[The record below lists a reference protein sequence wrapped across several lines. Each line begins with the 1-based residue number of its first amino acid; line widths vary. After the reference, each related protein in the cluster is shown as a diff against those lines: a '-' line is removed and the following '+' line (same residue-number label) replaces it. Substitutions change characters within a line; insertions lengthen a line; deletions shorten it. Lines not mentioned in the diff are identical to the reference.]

1 MPVGRDLN
9 VADEIAQN
17 SLDGIDLLAPLSP
30 DERAA
35 VARQCRWRR
44 YAPQEQIIDRQSQ
57 NRDVYLVIK
66 GSVRIVIYSLS
77 GKELTLDDLGAGYY
91 FGELA
96 AIDGHPRSASV
107 MALVETQVAVLPA
120 EVFMRLVTTHEG
132 MMHML
137 LKRLA
142 SMVRTSTDRI
152 IDLSTLGANNRVH
165 AELLRQA
172 RAAGISDEGSA
183 VLSPIPVH
191 GDIASRVS
199 TTRETVARVLNDLA
213 RQGLVRR
220 DRDALVILDV
230 DKLEEI
236 VESVRGE

>member
-1 MPVGRDLN
+1 M
-9 VADEIAQN
+9 ADDSALN
-17 SLDGIDLLAPLSP
+17 SLDGIDLLAPLNAE
-30 DERAA
+30 ERAA
-35 VARQCRWRR
+35 IARQCRWRK

-57 NRDVYLVIK
+57 NRDVYLIVR
-66 GSVRIVIYSLS
+66 GSVRVVIYSLS
-77 GKELTLDDLGAGYY
+77 GKELTLDDLGAGFY

-120 EVFMRLVTTHEG
+120 DVFLRVVTSHEG
-132 MMHML
+132 MMLML

-172 RAAGISDEGSA
+172 RAAGVNDDGSA

-220 DRDALVILDV
+220 DRDALVVLDV
-230 DKLEEI
+230 EHLDEI

>member
-1 MPVGRDLN
+1 MAEDTLLN
-9 VADEIAQN
+9 T
-17 SLDGIDLLAPLSP
+17 LDGIDLLAPLSAE
-30 DERAA
+30 ER
-35 VARQCRWRR
+35 VVLARQCRWRK

-57 NRDVYLVIK
+57 NRDVYFIIK
-66 GSVRIVIYSLS
+66 GSVRVVIYSLS
-77 GKELTLDDLGAGYY
+77 GKELTLDDLGPGRY

-120 EVFMRLVTTHEG
+120 DVFMRLVTSHEG
-132 MMHML
+132 MTHLL

-142 SMVRTSTDRI
+142 SMVRASTDRI

-172 RAAGISDEGSA
+172 RSAGVADDGSA

-213 RQGLVRR
+213 RQGVVRR

-230 DKLEEI
+230 DKLDDM